1 MKAVRQ
7 AAERMLRL
15 LVALLALLLAAGL
28 WLATAPAPLAMPD
41 RPRPT
46 ADIAPFPQ
54 RIKQSATRSNQALT
68 LQASE
73 LDLFFRAAL
82 GHLPGTRQA
91 TSQVRIEPGTLH
103 LLAST
108 PLSFWPARHLNL
120 ICRVTATPLEIL
132 TTRCRLGALPLP
144 ALSLAQLNG
153 WLREGTKL
161 WPQIDFLQQT
171 LNGIDRIEIGA
182 DRLTLHHHIDRQQVR
197 SIVAEG
203 GRWLW
208 QGIDHAAVAPYN
220 ERLRQLISQTD
231 DALSLATALPALF
244 RLAMERSGA
253 AGSAQGENRAAITAL
268 ALYAAG
274 MAEPFVRDRD
284 HPVALTLH
292 RRSDLAQ
299 HYLLSALITLKSLP
313 QTAEWI
319 GLQKELNDR
328 QASGNDFSY
337 LDFAADLAGIRLA
350 TLATDDETGA
360 RQLQQVVSALPSDD
374 GTLMPA
380 LKTLPKEGTHV
391 GFDTTRH
398 QQIESEIRMAI
409 NRLAAYRLP

>member
-1 MKAVRQ
+1 M
-7 AAERMLRL
+7 
-15 LVALLALLLAAGL
+15 
-28 WLATAPAPLAMPD
+28 
-41 RPRPT
+41 
-46 ADIAPFPQ
+46 
-54 RIKQSATRSNQALT
+54 
-68 LQASE
+68 
-73 LDLFFRAAL
+73 
-82 GHLPGTRQA
+82 
-91 TSQVRIEPGTLH
+91 
-103 LLAST
+103 
-108 PLSFWPARHLNL
+108 
-120 ICRVTATPLEIL
+120 
-132 TTRCRLGALPLP
+132 
-144 ALSLAQLNG
+144 
-153 WLREGTKL
+153 
-161 WPQIDFLQQT
+161 
-171 LNGIDRIEIGA
+171 
-182 DRLTLHHHIDRQQVR
+182 R

-380 LKTLPKEGTHV
+380 LKTLPKEGTRV